1 MQDKFCFKPINLR
14 LDRGNS
20 KIAVTENPTPVFS
33 WGAFHSE
40 NNQYQTEAKVEVY
53 CEENLLYNSGWIVK
67 KEQELIYSGKPF
79 TNGKRIDWF
88 VSLRDVE
95 GRESTRVK
103 ESFIYSDPDE
113 IKAYWIGKEN
123 IAQRTAIYFSK
134 KFNINKKVKRAVFNV
149 CGLGLHKAYI
159 NGLNTDVAVLQ
170 PPVSSYDKIIYY
182 TVNEISPDIFKMG
195 ENVISVILA
204 DGWRANYGFW
214 CEPLLKDRDVP
225 FMGNPQLLAQ
235 LDIFFDD
242 GSEEHII
249 TDETWQSADSPCST
263 NLFDGETFDASKEP
277 KDWKV
282 KGLDPSTTSNAILVS
297 PPGGKLHPQNF
308 ESIRLHNRYKPK
320 YILHTD
326 EGFLCDF
333 GVNIAGVCELIIP
346 QGMKH
351 GERISIEH
359 AERVD
364 SKHRLQTDTIRLAKS
379 IDTYICSGEEEPKM
393 MWRPE
398 FTYHGFQFALI
409 KGIDE
414 LSEDMIC
421 AVEMYNDIDSKSF
434 FYCGNPTVNEIQ
446 KAIVRTERNNMHH
459 LFTDCPQRDERM
471 GWMNDATVRFD
482 QIPYNFDIGAMFP
495 KIIRDEIS
503 EQSDEGAITCTAP
516 FLYGYRPADPVC
528 SAYIIA
534 GIKSLLF
541 TGNSEIVQEAFLS
554 YKSWNKYLKG
564 MCDEEGILYH
574 SHYGD
579 WAAPVA
585 GCVAEEN
592 ARSAVTPS
600 EVMSTAF
607 HYFNYK
613 LIAEIAKLINNQ
625 DEVKANLEEAENV
638 KKAFL
643 KKWVDEKSGNV
654 STGSMGCLT
663 IALYTGIIEGEL
675 ANKTARLL
683 HEELVRKDY
692 SLTTGNINTKYIY
705 DVLTQYGYIDDAW
718 KLITRLEYPSLGFM
732 LANGATSIWERFEDK
747 ENSQMNSHNHPMYGA
762 VGSWFYEYIAGI
774 KPIEKG
780 FDTFLIKPHFPKELR
795 FVQACVDT
803 VKGKVYIKWIKKGG
817 KIEICFNVPFGCE
830 AVLNLFGKMEN
841 FKSGF
846 YHKCLYYKEE
856 N

>member
-1 MQDKFCFKPINLR
+1 MAGF
-14 LDRGNS
+14 
-20 KIAVTENPTPVFS
+20 E
-33 WGAFHSE
+33 
-40 NNQYQTEAKVEVY
+40 
-53 CEENLLYNSGWIVK
+53 
-67 KEQELIYSGKPF
+67 
-79 TNGKRIDWF
+79 
-88 VSLRDVE
+88 
-95 GRESTRVK
+95 
-103 ESFIYSDPDE
+103 
-113 IKAYWIGKEN
+113 
-123 IAQRTAIYFSK
+123 
-134 KFNINKKVKRAVFNV
+134 
-149 CGLGLHKAYI
+149 
-159 NGLNTDVAVLQ
+159 TDDAVLQ
-170 PPVSSYDKIIYY
+170 PPVSSYHKIVYY
-182 TVNEISPDIFKMG
+182 TVNEIAPDTLNIG
-195 ENVISVILA
+195 ENFVSVILA

-214 CEPLLKDRDVP
+214 CEALLKDRDVP
-225 FMGNPQLLAQ
+225 FMGTPQLLAQ
-235 LDIFFDD
+235 LDLFYED
-242 GSEEHII
+242 GEEEHIW
-249 TDETWQSADSPCST
+249 TDDSWQCADSPIYA
-263 NLFDGETFDASKEP
+263 NLFDGETYDANKEIRG
-277 KDWKV
+277 WKV
-282 KGLDPSTTSNAILVS
+282 KGLDSCVSDNAIVLS
-297 PPGGKLHPQNF
+297 APGGKLHPQNF
-308 ESIRLHNRYKPK
+308 ESIRMHNKYKPK
-320 YILHTD
+320 YILRTD

-333 GVNIAGVCELIIP
+333 GVNIAGVCELRIP
-346 QGMKH
+346 QGMSCGDK
-351 GERISIEH
+351 ISIEH

-364 SKHRLQTDTIRLAKS
+364 NSHRLQTDTIRRAKS
-379 IDTYICSGEEEPKM
+379 IDVYVCSGNEEQDLL
-393 MWRPE
+393 WRPE
-398 FTYHGFQFALI
+398 FTYHGFQFALV
-409 KGIDE
+409 KGIDV
-414 LSEDMIC
+414 LTEDMIC
-421 AVEMYNDIDSKSF
+421 AIDLYNDIDNRSF
-434 FYCGNPTVNEIQ
+434 FYCTNPTVNEIQ
-446 KAIVRTERNNMHH
+446 SAIVRTERNNIHH

-503 EQSDEGAITCTAP
+503 EQSDDGAITCTAP

-592 ARSAVTPS
+592 ARSAVTPP

-613 LIAEIAKLINNQ
+613 LLAELAKLINEP
-625 DEVKANLEEAENV
+625 DEVECNIKEAEVV

-643 KKWVDEKSGNV
+643 KKWVDEETGNV
-654 STGSMGCLT
+654 ATGSMGCLT
-663 IALYTGIIEGEL
+663 IALYTGIVEGEL

-803 VKGKVYIKWIKKGG
+803 VKGKVYVKWTKKNG
-817 KIEICFNVPFGCE
+817 KIDVCFDIPFGCE
-830 AVLNLFGKMEN
+830 AVLNLCGKMEN

-846 YHKCLYYKEE
+846 YHRGLDYAEE
-856 N
+856 NK